1 MRQPGFSIRKRIKSF
16 GYAFNG
22 LRLLIKEE
30 HNAWIHVMATILA
43 ILLGFA
49 FTISKTEWV
58 ALVFSIGFVFA
69 LELVNS
75 AIENL
80 ADYSS
85 PGTHELIK
93 KVKDLS
99 AAAVLI
105 AAITALSI
113 GLLIFIP
120 KIV

>member
-1 MRQPGFSIRKRIKSF
+1 MKPERFSIKKRKQSF

-22 LRLLIKEE
+22 IKILIREE
-30 HNAWIHVMATILA
+30 HNAWIHLMAAFFVLIL
-43 ILLGFA
+43 
-49 FTISKTEWV
+49 
-58 ALVFSIGFVFA
+58 GFVFNVSQTEWIA
-69 LELVNS
+69 LIFAIGLVLAFE

-85 PGTHELIK
+85 PDKHELIK

-105 AAITALSI
+105 AAITAFSI
-113 GLLIFIP
+113 GLFVFIP
-120 KIV
+120 KLIA